1 MNKFQ
6 TSRFINNYIANLELN
21 DLLVNEIKKVV
32 AKFKINLKDIGNNEI
47 FDKVLSY
54 HMNDIL
60 KTYPEIKDYI
70 NKEQFKQKLIKKYC
84 FAFAQDEIASNLNTP
99 VGEQANNL
107 SFSSQDVDYR
117 SAPIVIYRTFAD
129 DFSSYEDKF
138 WLGGPGQHHDQF
150 INSNPEVLQHGQD
163 KDGRVFLA
171 CLYLYKDDII
181 YISTNDVTNYSNDQL
196 VKILKEKYPRPI
208 KGIFAVKYSDPNRKD
223 IKETVRLAK
232 KLL

>member
-99 VGEQANNL
+99 VGINT
-107 SFSSQDVDYR
+107 
-117 SAPIVIYRTFAD
+117 PITEENKA
-129 DFSSYEDKF
+129 
-138 WLGGPGQHHDQF
+138 
-150 INSNPEVLQHGQD
+150 EVLKARQIAMQKTG
-163 KDGRVFLA
+163 
-171 CLYLYKDDII
+171 YKP
-181 YISTNDVTNYSNDQL
+181 TNIFDQL
-196 VKILKEKYPRPI
+196 KTYGEDVYGNAR
-208 KGIFAVKYSDPNRKD
+208 YSPYEFPVNV
-223 IKETVRLAK
+223 IN
-232 KLL
+232 